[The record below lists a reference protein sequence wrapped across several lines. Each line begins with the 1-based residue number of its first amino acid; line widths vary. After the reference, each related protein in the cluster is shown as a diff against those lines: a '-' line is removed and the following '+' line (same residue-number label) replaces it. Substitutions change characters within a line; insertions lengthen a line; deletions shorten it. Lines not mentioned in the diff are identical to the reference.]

1 MFSSLKFWIDLKL
14 AFVIII
20 CKEKN
25 SNPTGERSHCRDPSL
40 YLCSLHGRLKKKEY
54 EEICNNE
61 FFLILYT
68 LENEFQH
75 LPLNSEF
82 VYIRTLIIFFLEP
95 LFWVECF
102 KKEKKIIIFFLDKF
116 FFNRS
121 YYKPAFLFVRR
132 FSKWKKKNEFR
143 LINKY

>member
-102 KKEKKIIIFFLDKF
+102 KKKKKIIF
-116 FFNRS
+116 FFFWI
-121 YYKPAFLFVRR
+121 KIFLIGHITNLHSCSLGDFLNEKRR
-132 FSKWKKKNEFR
+132 TNSV
-143 LINKY
+143 